1 MWWGS
6 WGCTALRRRRRGG
19 SRPGWLA
26 ALCVSLTVGVAPH
39 DMAVAADQP
48 APFQDTPE
56 AHEADQLFQQLLKD
70 PKNVDLT
77 FRYAQAAAKSGNIE
91 GAISSLERLLLLDR
105 NFPGV
110 KIQLAELYADIKA
123 YNMAKTYLAQ
133 ARAEPGVSAET
144 LARIDR
150 VQSEIDRAAS
160 KTNLAVNLL
169 VGIRHQGNAS
179 AEPAG
184 SDIVAGGVPQTLSTI
199 FLNRPAWDSFATG
212 NVQYIT
218 ELGDLKLESN
228 AIAYYSRS
236 IGHSF
241 LDLGAV
247 EVNSGPRFDIDF
259 ADIHFAA
266 ARAYGVAN
274 EVLLGESQFLHSAGG
289 GLSLERSLTDKLVG
303 SSFYEFRREW
313 FSNVAVSPTAAML
326 NADVH
331 SFGTSLVY
339 HLLDSGDLNFQV
351 SYALTDNV
359 GLGSNRGLVFHL
371 SYSQLIE
378 LPPQFGVGPLNLS
391 PMIYR
396 IYNRDHSIDPTIDPN
411 LIPATNEW
419 RYGLTSKLGITDN
432 IAANLSVIRQIS
444 TSNIEANKDHDTQVI
459 LGVGF
464 SY

>member
-1 MWWGS
+1 MWWGV
-6 WGCTALRRRRRGG
+6 WGCTVLRRRCRGG
-19 SRPGWLA
+19 SRRGRLA
-26 ALCVSLTVGVAPH
+26 ALCVSMAIGMALHGV
-39 DMAVAADQP
+39 AVAADQP
-48 APFQDTPE
+48 VPFQNTPE
-56 AHEADQLFQQLLKD
+56 AQEADELFRQLLKD

-77 FRYAQAAAKSGNIE
+77 FRYAQAAIKSGNIE
-91 GAISSLERLLLLDR
+91 GGISSLERLLLLDR

-110 KIQLAELYADIKA
+110 KIQLAELYADIKS

-144 LARIDR
+144 LSRIDM

-160 KTNLAVNLL
+160 KTNLVINLL

-184 SDIVAGGVPQTLSTI
+184 SDIIAGGVPQTLSTI
-199 FLNRPAWDSFATG
+199 FINRAGWDSFATG
-212 NVQYIT
+212 NLQYID

-228 AIAYYSRS
+228 AIAYYSRA
-236 IGHSF
+236 IGHGV
-241 LDLGAV
+241 LNLGAV
-247 EVNSGPRFDIDF
+247 EVNTGPRFDIDF

-274 EVLLGESQFLHSAGG
+274 EVMLGESLFLYSAGG
-289 GLSLERSLTDKLVG
+289 GLSFERSLTEKLAG
-303 SSFYEFRREW
+303 SGFYEFRREW

-331 SFGTSLVY
+331 SFGASLVY
-339 HLLDSGDLNFQV
+339 HLLENGDLSYQV

-359 GLGSNRGLVFHL
+359 GFGSNRGLVFHL

-378 LPPQFGVGPLNLS
+378 LPPQLGVGPLNLS

-396 IYNRDHSIDPTIDPN
+396 IYNRDHSPDPTIDPN

-419 RYGLTSKLGITDN
+419 RYGLTGKLGLTDN
-432 IAANLSVIRQIS
+432 ITANLSVIRQIS
-444 TSNIEANKDHDTQVI
+444 TSNIEGNKAHDTQVI